1 MIGVVAKTSDSYFK
15 ILPLIVSTAQ
25 VAEDYRQVNSSYSL
39 VYSLKRLV
47 R

>member
-25 VAEDYRQVNSSYSL
+25 VAGDYRQVNSSYSL